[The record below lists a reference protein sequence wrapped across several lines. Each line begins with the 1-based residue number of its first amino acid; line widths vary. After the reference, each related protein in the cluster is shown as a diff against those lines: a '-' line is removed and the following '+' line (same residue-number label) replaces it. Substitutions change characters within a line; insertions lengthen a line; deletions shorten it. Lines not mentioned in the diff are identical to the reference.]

1 MMDYTKQIFEMLGVE
16 PYETFKIQ
24 GMKEKFVID
33 NDLNLLLTDERGHFA
48 YYLSISEILRGE
60 YKIIKRIKPTAEEQL
75 AIDYARACG
84 YKWLAKDKDET
95 VAAFKEKPSKN
106 QSIWLNIAG
115 YPNSWMIIRIPIS
128 FLNWDDEEPF
138 YIGDEI

>member
-1 MMDYTKQIFEMLGVE
+1 MDYTKQIFEMLGVE

-48 YYLSISEILRGE
+48 YYLNISGILRGD
-60 YKIIKRIKPTAEEQL
+60 YKIIKRIKPTAEEQI

-84 YKWLAKDKDET
+84 CKWIAKDENGDNFAYIGKP
-95 VAAFKEKPSKN
+95 EKCS
-106 QSIWLNIAG
+106 A
-115 YPNSWMIIRIPIS
+115 NSWRNPKDINDWMSIKIPIF
-128 FLNWDDEEPF
+128 FLSWEDEEPF
-138 YIGDEI
+138 YIED